1 MVALPQTYTAKVVI
15 VVVYDGGLGI
25 RQVHLLLYLNKYN
38 TPLSTGSMVCNR
50 GYSIAAVPVTVLF
63 AAINPELEG

>member
-25 RQVHLLLYLNKYN
+25 CQVHLFFLFLFGYLGN
-38 TPLSTGSMVCNR
+38 LSYICSVR
-50 GYSIAAVPVTVLF
+50 I
-63 AAINPELEG
+63 